1 MPVELNRD
9 QDHNVAVVRCS
20 GNVTLDD
27 ITTSVTHAFSTRQ
40 IEPGMDRI
48 IMFDP
53 RARLHELDLNALQT
67 IQRIVMEQEKGG
79 SGDIQFRSVL
89 VVAAEEHQGIL
100 KLYKALWELVNLPK
114 VEFFLANSKQSAL
127 ELLTAPSRSSA
138 APMAESAQRAK
149 ARSAGRSRAHSP
161 SG

>member
-1 MPVELNRD
+1 MPVELSRD

-27 ITTSVTHAFSTRQ
+27 ITASVAHAFSTRQ

-48 IMFDP
+48 VMFDP

-67 IQRIVMEQEKGG
+67 VQRMVMEQEKGR
-79 SGDIQFRSVL
+79 SGDIKFRSVL

-114 VEFFLANSKQSAL
+114 VEFYLANSKQRAF
-127 ELLTAPSRSSA
+127 ELLATPSRSSP
-138 APMAESAQRAK
+138 APSVKPARRAK
-149 ARSAGRSRAHSP
+149 ARPAGRSRAHSP